1 MNKKIVNIAVFGFL
15 IASFSQLAIA
25 QNVRSV
31 SLTDLSAQIT
41 SEDYDTRLHA
51 VKRYAASPYEYGADG
66 LELVSLALRSSDEAV
81 VEAALVGLR
90 RLVAKGTVSK
100 AVVGSHFG
108 SANAQSISLLHYVGS
123 EDDTIAMSA
132 ASAHYAIYGESTEL
146 ELAAVERF
154 ATADN
159 EVTRRDF
166 VRVIA
171 VGGLTTAA
179 GKQLLTEII
188 ESSEASDATILAAQ
202 ALAKLDPPYLP
213 ALEHLVALAKTD
225 EFFAKPSLV
234 RAIGMYGKSG
244 ELYLDE
250 LRWMRAEV
258 NRQAELPRLDR
269 SRNLHNSSY
278 SLQVLDEV
286 IDRFEHNI
294 RTEG

>member
-1 MNKKIVNIAVFGFL
+1 MIPRTAIRVRLLVAIFGALPATALCIPVFIL
-15 IASFSQLAIA
+15 IFSSADRISA
-25 QNVRSV
+25 DD
-31 SLTDLSAQIT
+31 LT
-41 SEDYDTRLHA
+41 
-51 VKRYAASPYEYGADG
+51 G
-66 LELVSLALRSSDEAV
+66 
-81 VEAALVGLR
+81 LVGMLW
-90 RLVAKGTVSK
+90 G
-100 AVVGSHFG
+100 
-108 SANAQSISLLHYVGS
+108 
-123 EDDTIAMSA
+123 
-132 ASAHYAIYGESTEL
+132 
-146 ELAAVERF
+146 
-154 ATADN
+154 
-159 EVTRRDF
+159 
-166 VRVIA
+166 
-171 VGGLTTAA
+171 AA
-179 GKQLLTEII
+179 G
-188 ESSEASDATILAAQ
+188 LAGT
-202 ALAKLDPPYLP
+202 